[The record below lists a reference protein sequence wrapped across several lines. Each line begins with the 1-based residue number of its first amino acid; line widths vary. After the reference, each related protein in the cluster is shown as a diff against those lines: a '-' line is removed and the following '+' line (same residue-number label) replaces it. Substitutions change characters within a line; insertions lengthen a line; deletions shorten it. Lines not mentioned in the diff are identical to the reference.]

1 MSVLLPNEDHSI
13 TLDEAKTITKRYRD
27 SSSFGGR
34 NGGFF
39 GADTLRRILDQ
50 TYCVGIRYYYG
61 LDQDNAQVL
70 VLVGATE
77 DGDDQYNEELAEVSV
92 PCPSIC
98 DNNSPLKIDS

>member
-1 MSVLLPNEDHSI
+1 MSVLRPDENHSI
-13 TLDEAKTITKRYRD
+13 TLEEAKALTKRYRD

-39 GADTLRRILDQ
+39 GADTLRRMLDQ
-50 TYCVGIRYYYG
+50 TDCVGIRYYYG
-61 LDQDNAQVL
+61 LDADNAQLL

-77 DGDDQYNEELAEVSV
+77 DGEDLYNQELAEVSV

-98 DNNSPLKIDS
+98 DNTSPLKIDI